1 MQTNEPDSREFP
13 HFIRRQEGQAWMK
26 FTIPSFSVR
35 KVFQNKHTVHTEILL
50 DCLLLY
56 HIAGTTLAIET
67 HNQTILLSFC

>member
-1 MQTNEPDSREFP
+1 
-13 HFIRRQEGQAWMK
+13 MK